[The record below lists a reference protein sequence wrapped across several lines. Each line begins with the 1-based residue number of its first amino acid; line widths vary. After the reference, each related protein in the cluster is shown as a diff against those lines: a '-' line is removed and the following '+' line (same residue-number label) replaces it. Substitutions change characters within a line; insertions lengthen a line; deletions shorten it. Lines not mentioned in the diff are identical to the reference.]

1 MKDLKV
7 INVKVTW
14 LLRPSPH
21 KIKRLDEFKNE
32 EIIAIGWPCIGN
44 LYGKSRDQIKNLL
57 SGEPYNYVGSR
68 LGQAASSI
76 NIFVNKMEVG
86 DLILMPDGDDI
97 YFGRITIDYSY
108 DEEKD
113 TYEKGYSHQRQVE
126 WVINKASRKKL
137 SDNLRKS
144 LRYPKA
150 IGDLSKHFDE
160 IEDNYMINRD

>member
-7 INVKVTW
+7 TNVKVAW

-68 LGQAASSI
+68 LGQAASSL

-86 DLILMPDGDDI
+86 DLIL
-97 YFGRITIDYSY
+97 
-108 DEEKD
+108 
-113 TYEKGYSHQRQVE
+113 
-126 WVINKASRKKL
+126 
-137 SDNLRKS
+137 
-144 LRYPKA
+144 
-150 IGDLSKHFDE
+150 
-160 IEDNYMINRD
+160 